1 MRFTTK
7 KKYCIWNKLT
17 VMQFPRLYHPM
28 LNLPVVKLENANTP
42 DWPAEGAFTFI
53 KELEFHCSV

>member
-1 MRFTTK
+1 
-7 KKYCIWNKLT
+7 
-17 VMQFPRLYHPM
+17 MQSFAETM

-53 KELEFHCSV
+53 TRLECHCSSIM